1 MCTLS
6 IHTLYVCRYASLYC
20 VRTYITIY
28 AYSLYMCCEYIHT
41 IAMRIT
47 TFLHTQGSIA
57 RYTHLEIRLSS
68 PSLHVFSNKC
78 MYRAVAAVVVMM
90 VVLCCLRQKISLL
103 SKYRHTFVCT
113 FASFRIVHFTLY
125 TLTCGMCA
133 RYVTKEE
140 LVWSAWCVRTC
151 L

>member
-6 IHTLYVCRYASLYC
+6 IHTLYVCRYASLYR

-90 VVLCCLRQKISLL
+90 VVLCCVVCAKKSLCFRNIDTLLCVHSLL
-103 SKYRHTFVCT
+103 SALFISHCT
-113 FASFRIVHFTLY
+113 H
-125 TLTCGMCA
+125 
-133 RYVTKEE
+133 
-140 LVWSAWCVRTC
+140 
-151 L
+151 